1 MKKII
6 IIVYYLI
13 LLPHFG
19 FAYTQ
24 LDGQPKGTHYAI
36 TSHAIDQSN
45 TKDYLNDYLG
55 IKLSDKFSGPES
67 GPVEHDPPTV
77 QELISYGA
85 DWEDGSRWSPRPF
98 NHFYDPTTGQGLSL
112 PALPDCWPNPVWAY
126 SASDWSWLKA
136 RQFFHDALFTND
148 NTAKELNFAQTF
160 RALGQ
165 IVHLLQDMAVP
176 AHTRN
181 DAHPDFLAKI
191 TLKPYQ
197 LDMYELWAAEHIS
210 QLPYTG
216 YAAPSS
222 ADLFN
227 NFTGFWHNSIMGS
240 GLADFTN
247 RSFTLHK
254 G

>member
-1 MKKII
+1 MKRYSFFLCIF
-6 IIVYYLI
+6 VLI
-13 LLPHFG
+13 PKLC

-24 LDGQPKGTHYAI
+24 LDNQDKGTHYAI
-36 TSHAIDQSN
+36 TTNAIDQSN
-45 TKDYLNDYLG
+45 IEKYLTNYLN
-55 IKLSDKFSGPES
+55 IKLEDQFQGSFGRPIDVPKPN
-67 GPVEHDPPTV
+67 VR
-77 QELISYGA
+77 QWIAYGA
-85 DWEDGSRWSPRPF
+85 DWEDVPGVRAL
-98 NHFYDPTTGQGLSL
+98 NHFYDPTTGNGLWGV
-112 PALPDCWPNPVWAY
+112 AFPDPVWAY

-181 DAHPDFLAKI
+181 DAHPDFLTKI

-222 ADLFN
+222 ANLFN